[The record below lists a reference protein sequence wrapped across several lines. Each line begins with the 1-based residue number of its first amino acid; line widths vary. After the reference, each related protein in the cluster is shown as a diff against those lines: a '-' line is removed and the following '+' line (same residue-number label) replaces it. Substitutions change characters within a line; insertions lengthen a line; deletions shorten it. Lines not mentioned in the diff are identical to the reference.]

1 MNTNQTLFD
10 AAACTS
16 QGDGHGDGRHVGAQL
31 FAARTAGGHAL
42 EDIAHALNIRAE
54 HLRALEEGWWDE
66 LPSQAYALGFLK
78 SYARFLGLDAA
89 DMVARYRAE
98 NGHMDSDVVAP
109 CRRLSPQPIEES
121 RIPRTPIA
129 VMSAVLALAG
139 YCGWYFIE
147 GSQYIAADSASAI
160 PAHLAALAVPDAS
173 ENVALETVY
182 VQGVSTPAAPAV
194 SLARVDLAT
203 ITVSARHRIAMVTVP
218 ALDRRERVVAQVE
231 PQAEPLAEPLHVASA
246 LARIGTP
253 TLIRPAHAGIEEQ
266 ARNSRITLRARTD
279 TWILVEDAKDHAVRQ
294 GVLRAGEQYRAPDMK
309 GLTLTTSNLN
319 GLDVIVDGALK
330 TLRPDDDSITRDLPL
345 DAERLA
351 AL

>member
-1 MNTNQTLFD
+1 MNTNETLFD
-10 AAACTS
+10 AAARTS
-16 QGDGHGDGRHVGAQL
+16 EGDGQHVGAQL

-42 EDIAHALNIRAE
+42 EDIAHSLNIRAE

-78 SYARFLGLDAA
+78 SYARFLGLDVA
-89 DMVARYRAE
+89 DMVSRYRAE
-98 NGHMDSDVVAP
+98 NGHMESDVVAP

-139 YCGWYFIE
+139 YCGWYFLE
-147 GSQYIAADSASAI
+147 GSQYIAADSVSAI
-160 PAHLAALAVPDAS
+160 PAHLAALATPEAADHVVS
-173 ENVALETVY
+173 EVVY
-182 VQGVSTPAAPAV
+182 VQGVSTPAARRAT
-194 SLARVDLAT
+194 LAGADLAAV
-203 ITVSARHRIAMVTVP
+203 TVSARHRIAMVTVP
-218 ALDRRERVVAQVE
+218 ALDRRERVMAQVE

-246 LARIGTP
+246 LARIGAP
-253 TLIRPAHAGIEEQ
+253 TLIRPAHAGVEDE
-266 ARNSRITLRARTD
+266 APNSRITLRARTD
-279 TWILVEDAKDHAVRQ
+279 TWILVADAKDHAVRQ

-309 GLTLTTSNLN
+309 GLTLTTSNLK
-319 GLDVIVDGALK
+319 GLDVIVDGAVK
-330 TLRPDDDSITRDLPL
+330 TLRPNGDSIARDLPL